1 MHLPAALLT
10 SIPAASMT
18 GGSCHCTL
26 RQSPDAA
33 TLLAGGEAHSS
44 PEDRPH
50 EVMEV
55 SHRSITLN
63 AESDTIHR
71 QTSKLSPASLASAGT
86 AGALQLTGEPL
97 LCRCEWQVKG
107 VPKCRA
113 PYPHVWP
120 AMSAHFGQRSA
131 HPVWLESCATSPH
144 HCAMPWHSPVAI
156 TVSGR
161 LGLPCTLCGL
171 LQQAMPQRQGTS
183 GLLCA
188 CWQKQTCHETF
199 SRRVTHSTGS
209 ASCY

>member
-120 AMSAHFGQRSA
+120 AMSAHFRAAQRSSSVA
-131 HPVWLESCATSPH
+131 RVMCHKSPPLRHALAFPSGHHRFRTSRASLHIVRAATAGNATEARHERSSV
-144 HCAMPWHSPVAI
+144 CMLAEAD
-156 TVSGR
+156 
-161 LGLPCTLCGL
+161 LPRDIFPKGHT
-171 LQQAMPQRQGTS
+171 
-183 GLLCA
+183 
-188 CWQKQTCHETF
+188 
-199 SRRVTHSTGS
+199 
-209 ASCY
+209 